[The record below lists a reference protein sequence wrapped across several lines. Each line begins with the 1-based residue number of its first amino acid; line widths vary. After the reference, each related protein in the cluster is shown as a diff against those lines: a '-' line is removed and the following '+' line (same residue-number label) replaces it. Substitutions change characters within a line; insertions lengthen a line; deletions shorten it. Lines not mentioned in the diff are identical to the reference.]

1 MQEAMDEL
9 NAKWNEQDIPELKM
23 RIGIHHG
30 PTVVGNF
37 GSQKRSDYTAIGP
50 TVNMASRIESACEP
64 GHAYVSG
71 EICDYLPEEMVQ
83 DAGTFNLKGVSGE
96 ITLYKLVNAP

>member
-1 MQEAMDEL
+1 
-9 NAKWNEQDIPELKM
+9 
-23 RIGIHHG
+23 
-30 PTVVGNF
+30 
-37 GSQKRSDYTAIGP
+37 
-50 TVNMASRIESACEP
+50 MASRIESACEP